1 MFLIC
6 SRSDYVRNPRESFV
20 AQDDE
25 LIFSDD
31 ILASATSNAKKSSA
45 SEQVNVKLEF
55 PGNEYERPKRS
66 QLAKGEFQTSIL
78 LKILAMAAP
87 ISNSM
92 R

>member
-78 LKILAMAAP
+78 LKISAVAAP
-87 ISNSM
+87 ISNS
-92 R
+92 